1 MRYSGWARGGESR
14 ESIARLGAAPPYHVA
29 VMLSRASAQPATAE
43 PPSALRARLVPPMP
57 GSTFWGWAGPLLVT
71 VFGALLRFNR
81 LGVPRAVIFDETYY
95 VPDAFGI
102 LKFGVE
108 HNYVS
113 GRNALLVN
121 GNPHIFSSGGEFV
134 VHPPVGKLLIAIGEW
149 TFGLNPFGWRFATA
163 VIGSLAI
170 LVLARITRRMT
181 RSTLLGCVAGLLMAL
196 DGLEFAMSRTAL
208 LDIFLMFW
216 VLAAFG
222 CLVVDR
228 DVTRA
233 RLAAALEAARASGS
247 SGASGDSTG
256 AAVADG
262 TGAAVADGTGAGGD
276 TTRGAGVAGHR
287 PSSRWVRWDE
297 VHWWRV
303 GAGVC
308 LGLALASKWDAIWYV
323 PAFVGLVIAWD
334 MGAQRAAGQPGGF
347 RSALRRQRWLP
358 AWCGLLPLAVYVVTW
373 FGWFFT
379 SSGYDRQWAAQ
390 NGIHV
395 PVISALASFVQY
407 QKQILS
413 FHLGLTTH
421 HPYQS
426 QPWTWLVMSRPV
438 AFFWQC
444 PAGGTHGTC
453 GAAGTKAQE
462 VLSIGTPL
470 IWWAS
475 IATLVV
481 CLGWWLSRRDWRPGA
496 VLLMVALG
504 WLPWFWFALH
514 DHRTEFF
521 FYALEFEPFLIVS
534 ITLCLGLIIGS
545 AQTTARRRTIGASA
559 AGAYLLGVLLNFGY
573 IYPVISG
580 EIIPYS
586 SWLSHM
592 WYHGWI

>member
-1 MRYSGWARGGESR
+1 
-14 ESIARLGAAPPYHVA
+14 
-29 VMLSRASAQPATAE
+29 MLSRASAQPAAAE

-57 GSTFWGWAGPLLVT
+57 GSGFWGWAGPVLVM
-71 VFGALLRFNR
+71 VFGAVLRFTR

-113 GRNALLVN
+113 TRNVLLVH
-121 GNPHIFSSGGEFV
+121 GNPHVFSSPAGGEFV
-134 VHPPVGKLLIAIGEW
+134 VHPPVGKLLIAVGEW
-149 TFGLNPFGWRFATA
+149 TFGLNPFGWRVATA

-196 DGLEFAMSRTAL
+196 DGLEFVMSRTAL

-233 RLAAALEAARASGS
+233 RLAAALEAG
-247 SGASGDSTG
+247 GPEGDSAG
-256 AAVADG
+256 AA
-262 TGAAVADGTGAGGD
+262 TAAPAGPLW
-276 TTRGAGVAGHR
+276 RR
-287 PSSRWVRWDE
+287 IRWDE

-308 LGLALASKWDAIWYV
+308 LGLALASKWDAIWYL

-334 MGAQRAAGQPGGF
+334 IGAYRAAGQPIGF
-347 RSALRRQRWLP
+347 STALRHQRWLP
-358 AWCGLLPLAVYVVTW
+358 AWCGLLPLAVYLVTW
-373 FGWFFT
+373 SGWFFT

-444 PAGGTHGTC
+444 PAGGTHGSC

-475 IATLVV
+475 IATLLV

-504 WLPWFWFALH
+504 WLPWFWFAAH
-514 DHRTEFF
+514 DHRTEFL
-521 FYALEFEPFLIVS
+521 FYALEFEPFLIIS
-534 ITLCLGLIIGS
+534 ITLCLGLVIGS
-545 AQTTARRRTIGASA
+545 AQATAMRRTIGASV
-559 AGAYLLGVLLNFGY
+559 AGAYLLGVLLNFAY
-573 IYPVISG
+573 LYPVISG